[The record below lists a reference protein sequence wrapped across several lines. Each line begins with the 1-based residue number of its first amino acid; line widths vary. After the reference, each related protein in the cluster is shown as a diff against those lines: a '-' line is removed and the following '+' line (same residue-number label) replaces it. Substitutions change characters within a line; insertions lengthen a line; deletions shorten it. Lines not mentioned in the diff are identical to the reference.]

1 MEENVILEKDQ
12 EQQAWLACGLLLTQ
26 RFNLAWLPLV
36 GGQWS
41 WDRQGCALHCKTLL
55 SSCESPSLTEGMVA
69 LGKYAQNTVEC
80 ELTACST
87 DRQCVPLLQEAWRQ
101 TVGSLHQ
108 NRLEQTLEPVLTRK
122 SAALRM

>member
-1 MEENVILEKDQ
+1 MILEKDQ

-26 RFNLAWLPLV
+26 RFALAWFPLV

-41 WDRQGCALHCKTLL
+41 WDRQGSALHCKTLL

-101 TVGSLHQ
+101 TVGRLHQ
-108 NRLEQTLEPVLTRK
+108 AQLEQTLPSPSTRK
-122 SAALRM
+122 GIAPRL